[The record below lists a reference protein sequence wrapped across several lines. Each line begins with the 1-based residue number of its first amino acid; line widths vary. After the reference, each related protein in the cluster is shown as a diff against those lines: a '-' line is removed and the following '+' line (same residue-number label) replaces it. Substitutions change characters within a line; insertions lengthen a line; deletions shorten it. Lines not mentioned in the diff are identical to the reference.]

1 MELINSREEDGYIIN
16 EYSNGTIE
24 KYLKPLEIEEIEIK
38 IEPQLSQQEIVNA
51 QILNKLDYLECLT
64 ELNAMKGGNL

>member
-16 EYSNGTIE
+16 EYSSGTIE
-24 KYLKPLEIEEIEIK
+24 KYLKPLEIEEIE

-64 ELNAMKGGNL
+64 ELNTMKGGNL